1 MSAASKCKHVR
12 ADGTSCQASSTP
24 SGYCWFHD
32 PARERERAEARRK
45 GRREKNKR
53 SGPILA
59 LTAGGP
65 IALKTVADVL
75 QLLSTTATDVRMGN
89 VDSKIGNCL
98 TYISTAALKAITG
111 ADFEE
116 RLQALEKLAQ
126 QQQRRA

>member
-1 MSAASKCKHVR
+1 MKFIFKTAR
-12 ADGTSCQASSTP
+12 AKIPMIRRGTIATNN
-24 SGYCWFHD
+24 
-32 PARERERAEARRK
+32 PA
-45 GRREKNKR
+45 N
-53 SGPILA
+53 SHCN
-59 LTAGGP
+59 P